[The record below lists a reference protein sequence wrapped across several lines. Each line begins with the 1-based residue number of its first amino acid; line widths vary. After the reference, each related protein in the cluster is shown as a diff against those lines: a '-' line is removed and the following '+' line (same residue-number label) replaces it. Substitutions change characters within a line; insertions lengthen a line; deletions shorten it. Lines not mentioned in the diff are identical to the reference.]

1 MDKDQKIKILQDLV
15 QIQSVNGN
23 EKAVA
28 LYLQNLLASYGI
40 KSELVDYAED
50 RSNLVVEIAGNKEGD
65 NKTLAFS
72 GHFDVVDI
80 GDASDWTH
88 PPFEAEIEEGYMY
101 GRGTADMKAG
111 VAATIIALIELH
123 QEGADFSGNLR
134 FLGSM
139 GEEIGML
146 GSKQLTEAGY
156 TEDIDAMV
164 IAEPTSN
171 GIIFAHKGS
180 IQYEIIATG
189 RSAHSSTPENGVNA
203 LNLITE
209 FIQRAEKRFNEKT
222 ASIINDELGPMTNS
236 FTVIHGGE
244 QINSIPAKVSLL
256 GNARTIPE
264 FDNDQVVDL
273 ISGIMTELNQ
283 ESEGKLEL
291 NVTQNMFPVESSRDS
306 QIIQSVL
313 AASDDDLEVKTIPN
327 ATDAS
332 NFLKVE
338 NDIELAIFS
347 VFDGDQA
354 HVVDE
359 KINVED
365 YLNSIDTYKQ
375 TALNY
380 LT

>member
-1 MDKDQKIKILQDLV
+1 MNREEKIQILRDLV
-15 QIQSVNGN
+15 QIQSVNGK
-23 EKAVA
+23 EKEVA
-28 LYLQNLLASYGI
+28 LYIQELLSSYGI
-40 KSELVDYAED
+40 DSELVDYDEN
-50 RSNLVVEIAGNKEGD
+50 RSNLVVEIAGKNAGH

-80 GDASDWTH
+80 GDEKDWSF
-88 PPFEAEIEEGYMY
+88 PPFAAEIDNGYMY

-111 VAATIIALIELH
+111 VAATIIALIELYE
-123 QEGADFSGNLR
+123 EGADFSGKLR

-146 GSKQLTEAGY
+146 GSTQLTEAGY

-171 GIIFAHKGS
+171 GVIFAHKGS
-180 IQYEIIATG
+180 MQYEVIATG

-203 LNLITE
+203 LTLMTE
-209 FIQRAEKRFNEKT
+209 FIQRAEKQLNEKT

-244 QINSIPAKVSLL
+244 QINSIPSKISLL
-256 GNARTIPE
+256 ANARTIPE
-264 FDNDQVVDL
+264 FDNAQVIDL
-273 ISGIMTELNQ
+273 LSTIIDELNQ
-283 ESEGKLEL
+283 ENEGKLEL

-313 AASDDDLEVKTIPN
+313 DASDDDLEVKTIPN

-365 YLNSIDTYKQ
+365 YLKAIDTYKKI
-375 TALNY
+375 ALNY